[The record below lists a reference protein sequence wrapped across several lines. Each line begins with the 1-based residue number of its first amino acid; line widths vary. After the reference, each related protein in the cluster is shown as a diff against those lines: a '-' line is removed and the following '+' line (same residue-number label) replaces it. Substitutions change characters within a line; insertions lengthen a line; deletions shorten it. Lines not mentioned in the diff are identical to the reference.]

1 MARLAR
7 KCNRAVCR
15 AVLQN
20 ESEDALSENTW
31 IVLIVIAIC
40 SYLSVKAWVNAKR
53 AEREAFYRSETLK
66 KFAEMQGTISEPVLQ
81 VLREA
86 VKQKDEPPS
95 SINYDYN
102 REREAFYR
110 SETVKKLAEMGGGPA
125 AAMEYLREDEK
136 KTSHR
141 RKQAV
146 RLGGMITAASGI
158 ALMVFLAAVVK
169 DREVYLAGLIPTF
182 VGIVLVLS
190 SFTYASKD

>member
-1 MARLAR
+1 
-7 KCNRAVCR
+7 
-15 AVLQN
+15 
-20 ESEDALSENTW
+20 
-31 IVLIVIAIC
+31 
-40 SYLSVKAWVNAKR
+40 
-53 AEREAFYRSETLK
+53 
-66 KFAEMQGTISEPVLQ
+66 
-81 VLREA
+81 LREA

-136 KTSHR
+136 KTSQR